1 MLKYNLKIRISF
13 TIEIVKIYIQVYS
26 MKDINLMIKRVKTCT
41 KIKTFVHEIIKI
53 MTKSYTCTKVLISL
67 ALYSSLVCFYLSG
80 PFL

>member
-53 MTKSYTCTKVLISL
+53 MTCTKVLISL